1 MNHISRSTIFA
12 LSLLLALSVT
22 ILVARSASSENVEP
36 QQNPANAAQQ
46 QQPTAQ
52 DQAIASSYRLSGPYT
67 HKNLTIFLVHGK
79 ELMPGK
85 NFLTLQEALMQKK
98 VIVYETKDVN
108 ELAIRNL
115 SNQDVYVQAGDVV
128 RGGEQDR
135 MISVDFIVP
144 PRSRRIPIAA
154 FCVESD
160 RWEKRGNESPVAF
173 SSSENSIA
181 TKELKLAAKRSNSQS
196 EVWETVKVA
205 QQKLSANTGVA
216 VVDVSAPSSYE
227 MTVSNR
233 VVVNS
238 GNEYLKAL
246 SGIVRNKPD
255 VIGYVFA
262 INGHVNS
269 ADVYASRPLFLKL
282 WPKLL
287 RASAVEAIAE
297 LNQAQ
302 AAQPVTN
309 ETIHTFLADSERPAA
324 STKDVTGRV
333 KVVTREDDKNI
344 FFETQDGANKGN
356 WVHRN
361 YIRKQ

>member
-1 MNHISRSTIFA
+1 
-12 LSLLLALSVT
+12 
-22 ILVARSASSENVEP
+22 
-36 QQNPANAAQQ
+36 
-46 QQPTAQ
+46 
-52 DQAIASSYRLSGPYT
+52 
-67 HKNLTIFLVHGK
+67 
-79 ELMPGK
+79 
-85 NFLTLQEALMQKK
+85 

-115 SNQDVYVQAGDVV
+115 SNQDVYVQSGDVV

-144 PRSRRIPIAA
+144 PRSRRMPIAA

-160 RWEKRGNESPVAF
+160 RWNKRGNESPESF
-173 SSSENSIA
+173 SASENSVA
-181 TKELKLAAKRSNSQS
+181 TKDLKLAAKRSRSQS
-196 EVWETVKVA
+196 EVWENVRVA
-205 QQKLSANTGVA
+205 QGKISANMNVTVA
-216 VVDVSAPSSYE
+216 DPKSPSSYE
-227 MTVSNR
+227 LAVSNT
-233 VVVNS
+233 VVVNT
-238 GNEYLKAL
+238 GNEYIKAL

-269 ADVYASRPLFLKL
+269 ADIYASRPLFLKL

-297 LNQAQ
+297 LNQAE
-302 AAQPVTN
+302 ASQPVTD
-309 ETIHTFLADSERPAA
+309 ETVHAFLGDSERAA
-324 STKDVTGRV
+324 ANTKQVTGRV
-333 KVVTREDDKNI
+333 KLVTREDNENI
-344 FFETQDGANKGN
+344 FFETQDRAKNDA